1 MDFSITDV
9 FPYAFALLVAV
20 PFLILL
26 RQLIQLLSSWK
37 NQAKTSTD
45 TIENRTQAYERMV
58 IFLERIKPTQL
69 VAKFDKTLSPQE
81 FIFLIEKTISEEFNY
96 NAAQQLYIS
105 KNTWEEI
112 IHSKIRMSKL
122 LHSTYENISNETS
135 LEEFKTLLIM
145 NYMNEGDF
153 VSECIERLKK
163 EFLILH
169 IK

>member
-1 MDFSITDV
+1 MNFSISDI
-9 FPYAFALLVAV
+9 FPYAFTLLVAV

-26 RQLIQLLSSWK
+26 RQLIQLFSSWK

-45 TIENRTQAYERMV
+45 TLENRIQAYERMV
-58 IFLERIKPTQL
+58 IFLERIKPAQL
-69 VAKFDKTLSPQE
+69 ITKFDKRLSSQE
-81 FIFLIEKTISEEFNY
+81 FIFLAEKTITEEFNY
-96 NAAQQLYIS
+96 NVSQQLYIS
-105 KNTWEEI
+105 KNTWEDI
-112 IHSKIRMSKL
+112 INTKIKMIQL
-122 LHSTYENISNETS
+122 LHSTYEKISNETS

-145 NYMNEGDF
+145 NYMKEGDF